1 MPKIELGKY
10 KILSF
15 YNNSEIVPPGV
26 DLIKAREVWSEASEG
41 SGVVVAILDTGIAT
55 HHPDLTDAIIGGY
68 NFTDDD
74 NGEPSIFED
83 HNGHGT
89 HVAGII
95 GARNNGVGVIGVA
108 PKCNLLI
115 LKVLDKR
122 GAGSY
127 DQLIEALD
135 YAMKWTGP
143 NGEKVSVI
151 NMSLG
156 GPTHTNELY
165 KTIKNV
171 YDAGIIIVAAAGNGG
186 DGDSETYEISYPAF
200 YEETLSIGSVNND
213 LVPSVFSHTNLNLKF
228 MAPGEDILSTHLNGQ
243 YVKLTGTSMA
253 APHAS
258 GAVAL
263 VLNLIQKYDQ
273 MLLPSQ
279 IERYFSSHSRK
290 MDFPIS
296 QVGNGFIQLN

>member
-10 KILSF
+10 KIVSF
-15 YNNSEIVPPGV
+15 HDDLEIIPPGV
-26 DLIKAREVWSEASEG
+26 DLIKAREVWTEASEG
-41 SGVVVAILDTGIAT
+41 SGVVVAVLDTGIAT
-55 HHPDLTDAIIGGY
+55 THLDLADSIIDGY

-74 NGEPSIFED
+74 NGNPTIFED
-83 HNGHGT
+83 YNGHGT

-95 GARNNGVGVIGVA
+95 AARKNGVGVVGIA
-108 PKCNLLI
+108 PKSHLLI
-115 LKVLDKR
+115 LKVLNKN

-127 DQLIEALD
+127 EQLIEALN
-135 YAMKWTGP
+135 YAMAWTGP

-156 GPTHTNELY
+156 GPTHTNALY
-165 KTIKNV
+165 ETVKNV
-171 YDAGIIIVAAAGNGG
+171 YNSGIIIVAAAGNDG
-186 DGDSETYEISYPAF
+186 DGDSETYEISYPAY

-213 LVPSVFSHTNLNLKF
+213 LIPSVFSQTNLNLKF
-228 MAPGEDILSTHLNGQ
+228 MAPGEDVLSTHLDGR

-263 VLNLIQKYDQ
+263 ALNLINKYEQ
-273 MLLPSQ
+273 ILLPSQ
-279 IERYFSSHSRK
+279 IERYFNSHSK
-290 MDFPIS
+290 KINYPIS
-296 QVGNGFIQLN
+296 QVGNGFIQLK